1 MMHEKEIIRL
11 RRKRIQ
17 SGESLY
23 LDSYFK
29 GKRRYEFLRLY
40 LIPER
45 TKADKLKN
53 EQTLRLANTIKSK
66 RLVELFNNK
75 YGFSNEKP
83 EVNLIQYIRLV
94 MENKEKQ
101 GKTGIKSTFE
111 TLIYHLTKYRGERIL
126 LSDLDDRYTKGF
138 VLYLSTAISRTSG
151 KTLKTSSQHNIYT
164 SLKTIV
170 HQAIKDDLLTTDP
183 TKSIDPPRMILPH
196 KEFLT
201 EEELK
206 RLIQTPCSKEIV
218 KRSFLFCCFT
228 GLRISDVREL
238 TWKKV
243 IFEEQGVHI
252 NYRQKKTKIE
262 NYVPLSE
269 NAISVLPPKD
279 DKSDS
284 DPVFLLPQE
293 TTIRKTLKEW
303 MTNAKIDKHITF
315 HSSRHTCA
323 TLLLNSGVDIYT
335 VKEILGHTD
344 IGTTMKYTK
353 VIDKTKRIA
362 VNKIPNLYST
372 KEESEGVP
380 M

>member
-1 MMHEKEIIRL
+1 
-11 RRKRIQ
+11 
-17 SGESLY
+17 
-23 LDSYFK
+23 
-29 GKRRYEFLRLY
+29 
-40 LIPER
+40 
-45 TKADKLKN
+45 
-53 EQTLRLANTIKSK
+53 
-66 RLVELFNNK
+66 
-75 YGFSNEKP
+75 
-83 EVNLIQYIRLV
+83 
-94 MENKEKQ
+94 
-101 GKTGIKSTFE
+101 
-111 TLIYHLTKYRGERIL
+111 
-126 LSDLDDRYTKGF
+126 
-138 VLYLSTAISRTSG
+138 
-151 KTLKTSSQHNIYT
+151 
-164 SLKTIV
+164 
-170 HQAIKDDLLTTDP
+170 
-183 TKSIDPPRMILPH
+183 MILPH

-284 DPVFLLPQE
+284 DLVFTLPPE

-372 KEESEGVP
+372 KENSRGIP

>member
-1 MMHEKEIIRL
+1 MNEKEIIRL

-94 MENKEKQ
+94 MENKERQ
-101 GKTGIKSTFE
+101 GKIGIKSTFE
-111 TLIYHLTKYRGERIL
+111 TLIYYLTKYRGTRIL
-126 LSDLDDRYTKGF
+126 LSDLDDRYTQGF

>member
-1 MMHEKEIIRL
+1 MNEKEIIRL

-101 GKTGIKSTFE
+101 GKIGIKSTFE
-111 TLIYHLTKYRGERIL
+111 TLIYHLTKYRGTRIL
-126 LSDLDDRYTKGF
+126 LSDLDDRYTQGF
-138 VLYLSTAISRTSG
+138 VLYLSTAVSRTSG
-151 KTLKTSSQHNIYT
+151 KILKTSSQHNIYT

-284 DPVFLLPQE
+284 DPVFTLPPE

>member
-1 MMHEKEIIRL
+1 MHEKEIIRL

-94 MENKEKQ
+94 MENKERQ
-101 GKTGIKSTFE
+101 GKIGIKSTFE
-111 TLIYHLTKYRGERIL
+111 TLIYHLTKYRGTRIL
-126 LSDLDDRYTKGF
+126 LSDLDDRYTQGF

-183 TKSIDPPRMILPH
+183 TKSIDPPRMVLPH

-218 KRSFLFCCFT
+218 KQSFLFCCFT

-284 DPVFLLPQE
+284 DPVFPLPQE

>member
-1 MMHEKEIIRL
+1 MHEKEIIRL

-94 MENKEKQ
+94 MENKERQ
-101 GKTGIKSTFE
+101 GKIGIKSTFE
-111 TLIYHLTKYRGERIL
+111 TLIYHLTKYRGTRIL

-284 DPVFLLPQE
+284 DLVFTLPPE

-372 KEESEGVP
+372 KENSRGIP

>member
-45 TKADKLKN
+45 TKADRLKN
-53 EQTLRLANTIKSK
+53 EQTLRLANMVKAK
-66 RLVELFNNK
+66 RSMELFNNK
-75 YGFSNEKP
+75 YGFTNEKP

-111 TLIYHLTKYRGERIL
+111 TLIYHLTKYRGEKIL

-138 VLYLSTAISRTSG
+138 VLYLSTAISRTSRT
-151 KTLKTSSQHNIYT
+151 TLKTSSQHNIYT

-170 HQAIKDDLLTTDP
+170 HQAIKDDLLTNDP

-243 IFEEQGVHI
+243 TFEEQGAHI

-284 DPVFLLPQE
+284 DLVFTLPPE

-303 MTNAKIDKHITF
+303 MTNVKIDKHITF

-372 KEESEGVP
+372 KEKSEGVP

>member
-1 MMHEKEIIRL
+1 MHEKEIIRL

-45 TKADKLKN
+45 TKADRLKN
-53 EQTLRLANTIKSK
+53 EQTLRLANMVKAK
-66 RLVELFNNK
+66 RSMELFNNK
-75 YGFSNEKP
+75 YGFTNEKP

-111 TLIYHLTKYRGERIL
+111 TLIYHLTKYRGEKIL

-151 KTLKTSSQHNIYT
+151 TTLKTSSQHNIYT

-170 HQAIKDDLLTTDP
+170 HQAIKDNLLTTDP

-206 RLIQTPCSKEIV
+206 RLIRTPCSKEIV

-243 IFEEQGVHI
+243 IFEEQGAHI

-284 DPVFLLPQE
+284 DLVFTLPPE

-372 KEESEGVP
+372 KEKSEGVP

>member
-1 MMHEKEIIRL
+1 MHEKEIIRL

-94 MENKEKQ
+94 MENKERQ
-101 GKTGIKSTFE
+101 GKIGIKSTFE
-111 TLIYHLTKYRGERIL
+111 TLIYHLTKYRGTRIL
-126 LSDLDDRYTKGF
+126 LSDLDDRYTQGF

-151 KTLKTSSQHNIYT
+151 KILKTSSQYNIYT

>member
-1 MMHEKEIIRL
+1 MHEKEIIRL
-11 RRKRIQ
+11 RKKRIQ

-45 TKADKLKN
+45 TKADRLKN
-53 EQTLRLANTIKSK
+53 EQTLRLANMVKAK
-66 RLVELFNNK
+66 RSVELFNNK
-75 YGFSNEKP
+75 YGFTNEKP

-111 TLIYHLTKYRGERIL
+111 TLIYHLTKYRGEKIL

-151 KTLKTSSQHNIYT
+151 TTLKTSSQHNIYT

-170 HQAIKDDLLTTDP
+170 HQAIKDNLLTTDP

-206 RLIQTPCSKEIV
+206 RLIRTPCSKEIV

-243 IFEEQGVHI
+243 TFEEQGAHI

-284 DPVFLLPQE
+284 DLVFMLPPE

-372 KEESEGVP
+372 KEKSEGVP

>member
-1 MMHEKEIIRL
+1 MHEKEIIRL

-45 TKADKLKN
+45 TKADKFKN

-94 MENKEKQ
+94 MENKERQ
-101 GKTGIKSTFE
+101 GKIGIKSTFE
-111 TLIYHLTKYRGERIL
+111 TLIYHLTKYRGTRIL
-126 LSDLDDRYTKGF
+126 LSDLDDRYTQGF

-284 DPVFLLPQE
+284 DPVFTLPPE

>member
-1 MMHEKEIIRL
+1 MHEKEIIRL

-94 MENKEKQ
+94 MENKERQ

-284 DPVFLLPQE
+284 DPVFTLPPE

>member
-1 MMHEKEIIRL
+1 MNEKEIIRL

-94 MENKEKQ
+94 MENKERQ
-101 GKTGIKSTFE
+101 GKIGIKSTFE
-111 TLIYHLTKYRGERIL
+111 TLIYHLTKYRGTRIL

-284 DPVFLLPQE
+284 DPVFTLPPE

>member
-1 MMHEKEIIRL
+1 MNEKEIIRL

-111 TLIYHLTKYRGERIL
+111 TLIYHLTKYRGTRIL
-126 LSDLDDRYTKGF
+126 LSDLDDRYTQGF

>member
-1 MMHEKEIIRL
+1 MHEKEIIRL

-243 IFEEQGVHI
+243 IVEEQGVHI

-284 DPVFLLPQE
+284 DRVFTLPPE

-372 KEESEGVP
+372 KEESEGVS

>member
-1 MMHEKEIIRL
+1 MHEKEIIRL
-11 RRKRIQ
+11 RKKRIQ

-45 TKADKLKN
+45 TKADRLKN
-53 EQTLRLANTIKSK
+53 EQTLRLANMVKAK
-66 RLVELFNNK
+66 RSVELFNNK
-75 YGFSNEKP
+75 YGFTNEKP

-111 TLIYHLTKYRGERIL
+111 TLIYHLTKYRGEKIL

-138 VLYLSTAISRTSG
+138 VLYLSTAIPRTSG
-151 KTLKTSSQHNIYT
+151 TTLKTSSQHNIYT

-170 HQAIKDDLLTTDP
+170 HQAIKDNLLTTDP

-206 RLIQTPCSKEIV
+206 RLIRTPCSKEIV

-243 IFEEQGVHI
+243 TFEEQGAHI

-284 DPVFLLPQE
+284 DLVFMLPPE

-372 KEESEGVP
+372 KEKSEGVP

>member
-1 MMHEKEIIRL
+1 MHEKEIIRL
-11 RRKRIQ
+11 RRKKIQ

-45 TKADKLKN
+45 TKADRLKN
-53 EQTLRLANTIKSK
+53 EQTLRLANMVKAK
-66 RLVELFNNK
+66 RSMELFNNK
-75 YGFSNEKP
+75 YGVTNEKP

-111 TLIYHLTKYRGERIL
+111 TLIYHLTKYRGEKIL
-126 LSDLDDRYTKGF
+126 LSDPDDRYTKGF

-151 KTLKTSSQHNIYT
+151 TTLKTSSQHNIYT

-170 HQAIKDDLLTTDP
+170 HQAIKDNLLTTDP
-183 TKSIDPPRMILPH
+183 TKSIDPLRMVLPH

-206 RLIQTPCSKEIV
+206 RLIRTPCSKEIV

-243 IFEEQGVHI
+243 TFVEQGAHI

-284 DPVFLLPQE
+284 DLVFTLSPE

-303 MTNAKIDKHITF
+303 MTNAKINKHITF

-372 KEESEGVP
+372 KEKSEGVP

>member
-1 MMHEKEIIRL
+1 MNEKEIIRL

-94 MENKEKQ
+94 MENKERQ

-111 TLIYHLTKYRGERIL
+111 TLIYHLTKYRGTRIL
-126 LSDLDDRYTKGF
+126 LSDLDDRYTQGF

-151 KTLKTSSQHNIYT
+151 KILKTSSQHNIYT

-372 KEESEGVP
+372 KEESEGVS

>member
-45 TKADKLKN
+45 TKADRLKN
-53 EQTLRLANTIKSK
+53 EQTLRLANMVKAK
-66 RLVELFNNK
+66 RSVELFNNK
-75 YGFSNEKP
+75 YGFTNEKP

-111 TLIYHLTKYRGERIL
+111 TLIYHLTKYRGEKIL

-151 KTLKTSSQHNIYT
+151 TTLKTSSQHNIYT

-170 HQAIKDDLLTTDP
+170 HQAIKDNLLTTDP
-183 TKSIDPPRMILPH
+183 TKSIDPPRMVLPH

-238 TWKKV
+238 TWEKV

-284 DPVFLLPQE
+284 DPVFTLPQE

-372 KEESEGVP
+372 KEKSEGVP

>member
-1 MMHEKEIIRL
+1 MHEKEIIRL

-45 TKADKLKN
+45 TKADRLKN
-53 EQTLRLANTIKSK
+53 EQTLRLANMVKAK
-66 RLVELFNNK
+66 RSVELFNNK
-75 YGFSNEKP
+75 YGFTNEKP

-111 TLIYHLTKYRGERIL
+111 TLIYHLTKYRGEKIL

-151 KTLKTSSQHNIYT
+151 TTLKTSSQHNIYT

-170 HQAIKDDLLTTDP
+170 HQAIKDNLLTTDP

-206 RLIQTPCSKEIV
+206 RLIRTPCSKEIV

-228 GLRISDVREL
+228 GLRISDIREL

-243 IFEEQGVHI
+243 TFEEQGTHI

-284 DPVFLLPQE
+284 DPVFMLPPE

-372 KEESEGVP
+372 KEKSEGVP

>member
-1 MMHEKEIIRL
+1 MNEKEIIRL

-94 MENKEKQ
+94 MENKERQ
-101 GKTGIKSTFE
+101 GKIGIKSTFE
-111 TLIYHLTKYRGERIL
+111 TLIYHLTKYRGTRIL
-126 LSDLDDRYTKGF
+126 LSDLDDRYTQGF

-284 DPVFLLPQE
+284 HPVFPLPQE

>member
-1 MMHEKEIIRL
+1 MHEKEIIRL

-94 MENKEKQ
+94 MENKERQ
-101 GKTGIKSTFE
+101 GKIGIKSTFE
-111 TLIYHLTKYRGERIL
+111 TLIYHLTKYRGTRIL
-126 LSDLDDRYTKGF
+126 LSDLDDRYTQGF

-284 DPVFLLPQE
+284 DPVFTLPPE

>member
-1 MMHEKEIIRL
+1 MHEKEIIRL

-17 SGESLY
+17 SRESLY

-45 TKADKLKN
+45 TKADRLKN
-53 EQTLRLANTIKSK
+53 EQTLRLANMVKAK
-66 RLVELFNNK
+66 RSVELFNNK
-75 YGFSNEKP
+75 YGFTNEKP

-111 TLIYHLTKYRGERIL
+111 TLIYHLTKYRGEKIL

-151 KTLKTSSQHNIYT
+151 TTLKTSSQHNIYT

-170 HQAIKDDLLTTDP
+170 HQAIKDNLLTTDP
-183 TKSIDPPRMILPH
+183 TKSIDPPRMVLPH

-206 RLIQTPCSKEIV
+206 RLIRTPCSKEIV

-243 IFEEQGVHI
+243 TFEEQGAHI

-284 DPVFLLPQE
+284 DLVFMLPPE

-372 KEESEGVP
+372 KEKSEGVP

>member
-1 MMHEKEIIRL
+1 MNEKEIIRL

-45 TKADKLKN
+45 TKADKIKN
-53 EQTLRLANTIKSK
+53 EQTLRLENTIKSK

-94 MENKEKQ
+94 MENKERQ
-101 GKTGIKSTFE
+101 GKIGIKSTFE
-111 TLIYHLTKYRGERIL
+111 TLIYHLTKYRGTRIL
-126 LSDLDDRYTKGF
+126 LSDLDDRYTQGF

>member
-1 MMHEKEIIRL
+1 MNEKEIIRL

-66 RLVELFNNK
+66 RLVELFNNN

-111 TLIYHLTKYRGERIL
+111 TLIYHLTKYRGTRIL
-126 LSDLDDRYTKGF
+126 LSDLDDRYTQGF

>member
-11 RRKRIQ
+11 RKKRIQ

-45 TKADKLKN
+45 TKADRLKN
-53 EQTLRLANTIKSK
+53 EQTLRLANMVKAK
-66 RLVELFNNK
+66 RSVELFNNK
-75 YGFSNEKP
+75 YGFTNEKP

-111 TLIYHLTKYRGERIL
+111 TLIYHLTKYRGEKIL

-151 KTLKTSSQHNIYT
+151 TTLKTSSQHNIYT

-170 HQAIKDDLLTTDP
+170 HQAIKDNLLTTDP

-206 RLIQTPCSKEIV
+206 RLIRTPCSKEIV

-243 IFEEQGVHI
+243 TFEEQGAHI

-284 DPVFLLPQE
+284 DLVFMLPPE

-372 KEESEGVP
+372 KEKSEGVP

>member
-1 MMHEKEIIRL
+1 MHEKEIIRL

-45 TKADKLKN
+45 TKADKFKN

-94 MENKEKQ
+94 MENKERQ
-101 GKTGIKSTFE
+101 GKIGIKSTFE
-111 TLIYHLTKYRGERIL
+111 TLIYHLTKYRGTRIL
-126 LSDLDDRYTKGF
+126 LSDLDDRYTQGF

>member
-1 MMHEKEIIRL
+1 MNEKEIIRL

-94 MENKEKQ
+94 MENKERQ
-101 GKTGIKSTFE
+101 GKIGIKSTFE

-243 IFEEQGVHI
+243 IVEEQGVHI

-284 DPVFLLPQE
+284 DPVFTLPPE

-372 KEESEGVP
+372 KEESEGVS

>member
-1 MMHEKEIIRL
+1 MNEKEIIRL

-45 TKADKLKN
+45 TKADKIKN

-94 MENKEKQ
+94 MENKERQ
-101 GKTGIKSTFE
+101 GKIGIKSTFE
-111 TLIYHLTKYRGERIL
+111 TLIYHLTKYRGTRIL
-126 LSDLDDRYTKGF
+126 LSDLDDRYTQGF

-243 IFEEQGVHI
+243 IFEEQGCSTLGECNFGLTTERRQIGLRSGLHVTTGDNDPQNIERMDDECKDRQTYHLPFVQTYVC
-252 NYRQKKTKIE
+252 NLVVELGSGHLYR
-262 NYVPLSE
+262 
-269 NAISVLPPKD
+269 
-279 DKSDS
+279 
-284 DPVFLLPQE
+284 
-293 TTIRKTLKEW
+293 
-303 MTNAKIDKHITF
+303 
-315 HSSRHTCA
+315 
-323 TLLLNSGVDIYT
+323 
-335 VKEILGHTD
+335 
-344 IGTTMKYTK
+344 
-353 VIDKTKRIA
+353 
-362 VNKIPNLYST
+362 
-372 KEESEGVP
+372 
-380 M
+380 

>member
-1 MMHEKEIIRL
+1 MNEKEIIRL

-243 IFEEQGVHI
+243 IVEEQGVHI

-284 DPVFLLPQE
+284 DRVFTLPPE

-353 VIDKTKRIA
+353 VINKTKRIA

-372 KEESEGVP
+372 KEESEGVS

>member
-94 MENKEKQ
+94 MENKERQ
-101 GKTGIKSTFE
+101 GKIGIKSTFE
-111 TLIYHLTKYRGERIL
+111 TLIYHLTKYRGTRIL
-126 LSDLDDRYTKGF
+126 LSDLDDRYTQGF

-243 IFEEQGVHI
+243 IVEEQGVHI

-284 DPVFLLPQE
+284 DPVFTLPPE

>member
-1 MMHEKEIIRL
+1 MNEKEIIRL

-45 TKADKLKN
+45 TKADKFKN

-94 MENKEKQ
+94 MENKERQ
-101 GKTGIKSTFE
+101 GKIGIKSTFE
-111 TLIYHLTKYRGERIL
+111 TLIYHLTKYRGTRIL
-126 LSDLDDRYTKGF
+126 LSDLDDRYTQGF

-372 KEESEGVP
+372 KEESEGVS

>member
-1 MMHEKEIIRL
+1 MHEKEIIRL

-45 TKADKLKN
+45 TKADRLKN
-53 EQTLRLANTIKSK
+53 EQTLRLANMVKAK
-66 RLVELFNNK
+66 RSVELFNNK
-75 YGFSNEKP
+75 YGFTNEKP

-111 TLIYHLTKYRGERIL
+111 TLIYHLTKYRGEKIL
-126 LSDLDDRYTKGF
+126 LSDPDDRYTKGF

-151 KTLKTSSQHNIYT
+151 TTLKTSSQHNIYT

-170 HQAIKDDLLTTDP
+170 HQAIKDNLLTTDP
-183 TKSIDPPRMILPH
+183 TKSIDPPRMVLPH

-206 RLIQTPCSKEIV
+206 RLIRTPCSKEIV

-243 IFEEQGVHI
+243 IFEEQGAHI

-284 DPVFLLPQE
+284 DLVFTLPPE

-372 KEESEGVP
+372 KEKSEGVP

>member
-1 MMHEKEIIRL
+1 MIHEKEIIRL

-94 MENKEKQ
+94 MENKERQ
-101 GKTGIKSTFE
+101 GKIGIKSTFE
-111 TLIYHLTKYRGERIL
+111 TLIYHLTKYRGTRIL
-126 LSDLDDRYTKGF
+126 LSDLDDRYTQGF

-183 TKSIDPPRMILPH
+183 TKSIDPPRMVLPH

>member
-1 MMHEKEIIRL
+1 MHEKEIIRL

-45 TKADKLKN
+45 TKADRLKN
-53 EQTLRLANTIKSK
+53 EQTLRLANMVKAK
-66 RLVELFNNK
+66 RSVELFNNK
-75 YGFSNEKP
+75 YGFTNEKP

-111 TLIYHLTKYRGERIL
+111 TLIYHLTKYRGEKIL

-151 KTLKTSSQHNIYT
+151 TTLKTSSQHNIYT

-170 HQAIKDDLLTTDP
+170 HQAIKDNLLTTDP
-183 TKSIDPPRMILPH
+183 TKSIDPPRMVLPH

-238 TWKKV
+238 TWEKV

-284 DPVFLLPQE
+284 DPVFTLPQE

-372 KEESEGVP
+372 KEKSEGVP